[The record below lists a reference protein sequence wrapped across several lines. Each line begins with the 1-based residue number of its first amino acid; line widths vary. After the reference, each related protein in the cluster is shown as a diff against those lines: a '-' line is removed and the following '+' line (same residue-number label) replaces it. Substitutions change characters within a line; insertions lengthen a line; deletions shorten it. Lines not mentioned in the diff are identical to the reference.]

1 MGALFIT
8 NPRRKNPMATRRR
21 NGLALKRN
29 GALNHLI
36 AKKIK
41 VNIRT
46 AGGREAVKQY
56 KRTPAYKKWAASKT
70 TKTALAKGRTA
81 AKARTAKSKAYTRT
95 HGASRAAEYMASR
108 GGTTTKK
115 RKASTT
121 KRKASSGGKLN
132 AWQKH
137 VQKTLKAGGT
147 MGDAS
152 ASYSKGSST
161 RKTRKTS
168 TKKGQVR
175 KTARRA
181 YEPKSGGKLTK
192 WQKHVQKTVKAGGDF
207 KSASASYKKN
217 SGRRNPSRRRN
228 SSYGALALRTNP
240 MRTGVGPIDMVAG
253 AVDKVPV
260 VGPRVAPYIAPLAV
274 GAAAAFGVGYLHQ
287 YVEEQNWLP
296 EWSQPY
302 SYSLMGVGGAVA
314 TLAIPVGSLNA
325 RRMIAAGMATLGA
338 GADVLRHFFW
348 NKESASVADY
358 VEAATNG
365 DLGALAYKANRGYGA
380 LAYTGGALN
389 NPHPS
394 YGAYAYEGGALN
406 NPTFRGP
413 AMHANPGY
421 GDASEATGTYMDASQ
436 HDAQYSPGD
445 FDMQEAQV
453 LMMGPRAFFQKFGKP
468 AHKMAHRQKGGASR
482 HAGQPGHKWG
492 WMVKLIGF
500 KGMQQLASMPTPQ
513 RRQFIAQLKT
523 QAQQSLMAHSGN
535 ILPDQAHVFAESG
548 ATGAHGYGAIV
559 YKGGAL

>member
-1 MGALFIT
+1 
-8 NPRRKNPMATRRR
+8 MATRRR
-21 NGLALKRN
+21 NGLALRRN
-29 GALNHLI
+29 GALNHMI

-56 KRTPAYKKWAASKT
+56 KRTPAYKKWASSAA
-70 TKTALAKGRTA
+70 TKRALSSARTA
-81 AKARTAKSKAYTRT
+81 AKKRTAASKAYTKK
-95 HGASRAAEYMASR
+95 HGTSRAAEYMASR

-181 YEPKSGGKLTK
+181 YESKSGGKLNS
-192 WQKHVQKTVKAGGDF
+192 WQKHVQKTLKAGGTMGD
-207 KSASASYKKN
+207 ASASYKKRAN
-217 SGRRNPSRRRN
+217 PSRRRRNPSRRRN

-240 MRTGVGPIDMVAG
+240 MATGLHPVDFVAG

-260 VGPRVAPYIAPLAV
+260 VGPRVAPYVAPLAV
-274 GAAAAFGVGYLHQ
+274 GALSMGGVGYLHQ
-287 YVEEQNWLP
+287 FMEEKDWLP

-302 SYSLMGVGGAVA
+302 SYSLIGVGGAVA
-314 TLAIPVGSLNA
+314 TLAIPVGSLQA
-325 RRMIAAGMATLGA
+325 RRMVAAGMATVGAAIDVYRHYFA
-338 GADVLRHFFW
+338 GAP
-348 NKESASVADY
+348 SM
-358 VEAATNG
+358 AALDAAANG

-380 LAYTGGALN
+380 LAYKGGALN
-389 NPHPS
+389 NPG
-394 YGAYAYEGGALN
+394 YGAYEYTGGALN

-413 AMHANPGY
+413 TLHSHTPNPGY
-421 GDASEATGTYMDASQ
+421 GDATEGQSTYMDASNN
-436 HDAQYSPGD
+436 DAAYAPGD
-445 FDMQEAQV
+445 FDAQEAQV
-453 LMMGPRAFFQKFGKP
+453 LMMGPRAFFAKFGQP
-468 AHKMAHRQKGGASR
+468 AHKMSHRQKGGVSR

-492 WMVKLIGF
+492 WMVKLVGF
-500 KGMQQLASMPTPQ
+500 KGMQQVASMPVAQ
-513 RRQFIAQLKT
+513 RRQFIAQLKA
-523 QAQQSLMAHSGN
+523 QAQQSLLAQSGN
-535 ILPDQAHVFAESG
+535 ILPDQPHVYEASG
-548 ATGAHGYGAIV
+548 ATGATGYGALV